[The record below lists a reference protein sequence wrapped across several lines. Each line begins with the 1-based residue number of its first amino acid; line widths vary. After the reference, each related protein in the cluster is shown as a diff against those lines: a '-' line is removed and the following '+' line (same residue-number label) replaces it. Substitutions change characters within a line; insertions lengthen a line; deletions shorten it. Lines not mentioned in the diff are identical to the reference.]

1 MDAADRRLMR
11 LTLAAM
17 WLVTGALS
25 LGIYPQA
32 DSLGLLERVGLQGAT
47 ALATLYLAATL
58 DTALGLLTLFRPS
71 KFLWQAQ
78 AMLIVA
84 YTLIIS
90 LWLPEFWLH
99 PFGPILKNLP
109 ILMLLWLL
117 NKYEGTQS

>member
-11 LTLAAM
+11 LILAAM

-32 DSLGLLERVGLQGAT
+32 DSLGLLERVGLHGTT
-47 ALATLYLAATL
+47 ALTTLYLAATL
-58 DTALGLLTLFRPS
+58 DTALGLLTLFRPN

-99 PFGPILKNLP
+99 PFGPILKNFP

-117 NKYEGTQS
+117 NK

>member
-47 ALATLYLAATL
+47 ALTTLYLATTL
-58 DTALGLLTLFRPS
+58 DTALGLLTLFRPN
-71 KFLWQAQ
+71 KILWQAQ

-99 PFGPILKNLP
+99 PFGPILKNIP

>member
-1 MDAADRRLMR
+1 MEAADRRLMR

-25 LGIYPQA
+25 FGIYPQA
-32 DSLGLLERVGLQGAT
+32 DSLSLLERVGLHGTT
-47 ALATLYLAATL
+47 ALTTLYLAAAL
-58 DTALGLLTLFRPS
+58 DIALGLLTLFRSS
-71 KFLWQAQ
+71 KFLWKAQ

-109 ILMLLWLL
+109 VLMLLWLL

>member
-1 MDAADRRLMR
+1 MDATDRRLIR

-17 WLVTGALS
+17 WLATGALS
-25 LGIYPQA
+25 LGIYPRA
-32 DSLGLLERVGLQGAT
+32 DSLSLLERVGLHGTT
-47 ALATLYLAATL
+47 ALITLYLAAAL
-58 DTALGLLTLFRPS
+58 DIVLGLLTLFRPS
-71 KFLWQAQ
+71 QFLWQAQ

-109 ILMLLWLL
+109 VLMLLWLL
-117 NKYEGTQS
+117 NKYDGTQS